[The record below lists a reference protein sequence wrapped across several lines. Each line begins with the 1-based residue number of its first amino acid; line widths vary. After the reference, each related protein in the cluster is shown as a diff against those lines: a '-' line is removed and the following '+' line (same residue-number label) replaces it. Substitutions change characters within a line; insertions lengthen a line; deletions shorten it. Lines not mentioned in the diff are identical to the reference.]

1 MSILFKN
8 RPCFWI
14 NPSAQDAAASF
25 SIHLKNSL
33 FKSCPRTA
41 LYRNPLVFLCIG
53 TPLLAGDSLGPLI
66 GTALKNQGIP
76 HVYGTLVHPVH
87 AENIETYRRII
98 KKRYRHPTI
107 IAIDAAIGTKE
118 QEGFITI
125 RRGALRP
132 GSGLGKKIPP
142 YRHPTIIAIDAAI
155 GTKEQEGFITIRR
168 GALRPGSGLG
178 KKIPPIGNIEITGI
192 FEDIEKQSNAHLA
205 GNLSRIIAA
214 GITNFI
220 FYSSFQHVLNTK

>member
-33 FKSCPRTA
+33 FKSCPHITLCRS
-41 LYRNPLVFLCIG
+41 PLVFLCIG

-66 GTALKNQGIP
+66 GTALKNQGVP
-76 HVYGTLVHPVH
+76 HVYGTLAHPVH
-87 AENIETYRRII
+87 AENIEIYRRII
-98 KKRYRHPTI
+98 KKR
-107 IAIDAAIGTKE
+107 
-118 QEGFITI
+118 
-125 RRGALRP
+125 
-132 GSGLGKKIPP
+132 